1 MLVISRKSVE
11 HLRAAIFIKDLKA
24 KSDQEAIRQMLD
36 ALVGHP
42 RLKDLEKLTT
52 AVFERQETDPPLFPG
67 GIAFPHAR
75 TDSVSALVMVFAS
88 CQEEISFGNV
98 MVRLI
103 FLIGVPKHA
112 GAEYLEIIS
121 FLARHVRGEQTIK
134 RLMEATDLAGFLAAF
149 AEPNG

>member
-11 HLRAAIFIKDLKA
+11 NLRAAIFIEDLKA
-24 KSDQEAIRQMLD
+24 KSDTEAIRTMLS
-36 ALVGHP
+36 ALDGRPQV
-42 RLKDLEKLTT
+42 KDLDKLAA

-75 TDSVSALVMVFAS
+75 TDSVSALVMVFAT
-88 CQEEISFGNV
+88 CKEAILFGNM

-121 FLARHVRGEQTIK
+121 FLARNVRGQQTVS
-134 RLMEATDLAGFLAAF
+134 RLVDAKDLSSFLSAF

>member
-11 HLRAAIFIKDLKA
+11 HLRNAIFINDLKA
-24 KSDQEAIRQMLD
+24 KSDRDAIRKMLD
-36 ALVGHP
+36 ALTGHP
-42 RLKDLEKLTT
+42 KVRDIEKLGA
-52 AVFERQETDPPLFPG
+52 AVFERQETDAPLFPG

-75 TDSVSALVMVFAS
+75 TDSVSGLVMVFAV
-88 CQEEISFGNV
+88 CGEEIPFAHM

-103 FLIGVPKHA
+103 FLIGVPKNA

-121 FLARHVRGEQTIK
+121 FIARHVRGTKTID
-134 RLMEATDLAGFLAAF
+134 RLLGATDMASFLTAF

>member
-1 MLVISRKSVE
+1 MISRTSVE

-24 KSDQEAIRQMLD
+24 KSDREAIRKMLD

-42 RLKDLEKLTT
+42 RVKDIENLTT
-52 AVFERQETDPPLFPG
+52 AVFERQETDPPLFRG

-75 TDSVSALVMVFAS
+75 TDSVSALVTVFAT
-88 CQEEISFGNV
+88 CKEAILFGN
-98 MVRLI
+98 MRVRLI

-121 FLARHVRGEQTIK
+121 FLARHVRGEQTVD
-134 RLMEATDLAGFLAAF
+134 RLVEATDLAGFLAAF
-149 AEPNG
+149 SERF

>member
-11 HLRAAIFIKDLKA
+11 HLRSAIFIRDLKA
-24 KSDQEAIRQMLD
+24 KSDYEAIRKMLD
-36 ALVGHP
+36 SLGGYSQV
-42 RLKDLEKLTT
+42 KDLESLAT

-75 TDSVSALVMVFAS
+75 TDSVSALVMVFAT
-88 CQEEISFGNV
+88 CKDGILFGNTR
-98 MVRLI
+98 VRLI

-121 FLARHVRGEQTIK
+121 FLARHVRGQGTID
-134 RLMEATDLAGFLAAF
+134 RLLEATDISSFLAAF

>member
-1 MLVISRKSVE
+1 MLVISPKSVE
-11 HLRAAIFIKDLKA
+11 HLRAAIFIEDLKA
-24 KSDQEAIRQMLD
+24 KSDTEAIHKMLG
-36 ALVGHP
+36 ALAGRPQV
-42 RLKDLEKLTT
+42 KDFEKLAA
-52 AVFERQETDPPLFPG
+52 AVFDRQQTDPPLFPG

-75 TDSVSALVMVFAS
+75 TDSVSGLVMVLAT
-88 CQEEISFGNV
+88 CKEAILFGDI

-121 FLARHVRGEQTIK
+121 FLARHVRGQQTVS
-134 RLMEATDLAGFLAAF
+134 RLVDAKDLSSFLSAF

>member
-11 HLRAAIFIKDLKA
+11 HLRAAIFIRDLKA
-24 KSDQEAIRQMLD
+24 KSEREAIRKMLD
-36 ALVGHP
+36 SLGGYPHVD
-42 RLKDLEKLTT
+42 DLERLAT
-52 AVFERQETDPPLFPG
+52 AVFERQDTDPPLFPN

-75 TDSVSALVMVFAS
+75 TDGVSALVMVFAT
-88 CQEEISFGNV
+88 CKEAILFGDTR
-98 MVRLI
+98 VRLI

-121 FLARHVRGEQTIK
+121 FLVRHVRTERTLD
-134 RLMEATDLAGFLAAF
+134 RLMEATDLSSFLAAF

>member
-11 HLRAAIFIKDLKA
+11 NLRAAIFIGDLKA
-24 KSDQEAIRQMLD
+24 KSDTEAIRKMLS
-36 ALVGHP
+36 ALDGRPQV
-42 RLKDLEKLTT
+42 KDFDKLAA
-52 AVFERQETDPPLFPG
+52 AVFERQQTDPSLFPG

-75 TDSVSALVMVFAS
+75 TDSVSALVMVFAT
-88 CQEEISFGNV
+88 CKEAILFGNM

-112 GAEYLEIIS
+112 GAEYLEIMS
-121 FLARHVRGEQTIK
+121 FRARHVRGQQTVS
-134 RLMEATDLAGFLAAF
+134 RLVDAKDLSSFLSAF

>member
-11 HLRAAIFIKDLKA
+11 NLRAAIFIGDLKA
-24 KSDQEAIRQMLD
+24 KSDTEAIRKMLS
-36 ALVGHP
+36 ALDGRPQV
-42 RLKDLEKLTT
+42 KDFDKLAA
-52 AVFERQETDPPLFPG
+52 AVFERQQTDPPLFPG

-75 TDSVSALVMVFAS
+75 TDSVSALVMVFAT
-88 CQEEISFGNV
+88 CREAILFGNM

-121 FLARHVRGEQTIK
+121 FLARHVRGQQTVS
-134 RLMEATDLAGFLAAF
+134 RLMDAKDLSSFLSAF

>member
-11 HLRAAIFIKDLKA
+11 HLRAAIFIRDLKA
-24 KSDQEAIRQMLD
+24 KSDYEAIRKMLD
-36 ALVGHP
+36 SLDGYPQV
-42 RLKDLEKLTT
+42 KDLERLAT

-75 TDSVSALVMVFAS
+75 TDSVSALAMVFAT
-88 CQEEISFGNV
+88 CKEAIPFGDAR
-98 MVRLI
+98 VRLI

-121 FLARHVRGEQTIK
+121 FLARHVRGERTLD
-134 RLMEATDLAGFLAAF
+134 RLMEATDLSSFLAAF

>member
-11 HLRAAIFIKDLKA
+11 NLRAAIFIEDLKA
-24 KSDQEAIRQMLD
+24 KSDTEAIRTMLS
-36 ALVGHP
+36 ALDGRPQV
-42 RLKDLEKLTT
+42 KDLDKLAA

-75 TDSVSALVMVFAS
+75 TDSVSALVMVFAT
-88 CQEEISFGNV
+88 CKEAILFGNM

-112 GAEYLEIIS
+112 GAEYLEIMS
-121 FLARHVRGEQTIK
+121 FLARHVRGQQTVS
-134 RLMEATDLAGFLAAF
+134 RLVDAKDLSSFLSAF

>member
-11 HLRAAIFIKDLKA
+11 NLRAAIFIGDLKA
-24 KSDQEAIRQMLD
+24 QSDTEAIRKMLS
-36 ALVGHP
+36 ALDGRPQV
-42 RLKDLEKLTT
+42 KDFDELAA
-52 AVFERQETDPPLFPG
+52 AVFERQQTDPPLFPG

-75 TDSVSALVMVFAS
+75 TDSVSALVMVFAT
-88 CQEEISFGNV
+88 CKEAVLFGNM

-121 FLARHVRGEQTIK
+121 FLARHVRGQQRVS
-134 RLMEATDLAGFLAAF
+134 RLVDAKDLSSFLSAF

>member
-24 KSDQEAIRQMLD
+24 KSDHEAIRKMLD

-42 RLKDLEKLTT
+42 RVKDLEKLAA
-52 AVFERQETDPPLFPG
+52 AVFERQETDPPLFSS

-75 TDSVSALVMVFAS
+75 TDSVSGLVIAFAPCKES
-88 CQEEISFGNV
+88 IPFGDM

-121 FLARHVRGEQTIK
+121 FLARHVRGEGTVN
-134 RLMEATDLAGFLAAF
+134 RLVEATNLAGFLEAF

>member
-1 MLVISRKSVE
+1 MISRKSVE

-24 KSDQEAIRQMLD
+24 ESDREAIRTMLD
-36 ALVGHP
+36 ALAGCPQVI
-42 RLKDLEKLTT
+42 DIQKLSA
-52 AVFERQETDPPLFPG
+52 AVFERQETDAPLFPG

-75 TDSVSALVMVFAS
+75 TDSVSALVMVFAV
-88 CQEEISFGNV
+88 CEEAIRFGDM

-121 FLARHVRGEQTIK
+121 FLVRHVRTERTLD
-134 RLMEATDLAGFLAAF
+134 RLMEATDLSSFLAAF

>member
-1 MLVISRKSVE
+1 MISRKSVE
-11 HLRAAIFIKDLKA
+11 HLRAAIFIEDLKA
-24 KSDQEAIRQMLD
+24 KSDTEAIHKMLG
-36 ALVGHP
+36 ALAGRPQV
-42 RLKDLEKLTT
+42 KDFEKLAA
-52 AVFERQETDPPLFPG
+52 AVFDRQQTDPPLFPG

-75 TDSVSALVMVFAS
+75 TDSVSGLVMVLAT
-88 CQEEISFGNV
+88 CKEAILFGDI

-121 FLARHVRGEQTIK
+121 FLARHVRGQQTVS
-134 RLMEATDLAGFLAAF
+134 RLLDAKDLSSFLSAF

>member
-1 MLVISRKSVE
+1 MISRKSVE
-11 HLRAAIFIKDLKA
+11 HLRAAIFIEDLKA
-24 KSDQEAIRQMLD
+24 KSDTEAIHKMLG
-36 ALVGHP
+36 ALAGRP
-42 RLKDLEKLTT
+42 QIKDFEKLAA
-52 AVFERQETDPPLFPG
+52 AVFERQQTDPPLFPG

-75 TDSVSALVMVFAS
+75 TDSVSGLVMVLAT
-88 CQEEISFGNV
+88 CKEAILFGDI

-121 FLARHVRGEQTIK
+121 FLARHVRGQQTVS
-134 RLMEATDLAGFLAAF
+134 RLVDAKDISSFLSAF

>member
-11 HLRAAIFIKDLKA
+11 HLRAAIFISDLKA
-24 KSDQEAIRQMLD
+24 KSDNEAIRKMLD
-36 ALVGHP
+36 SLGGYPQV
-42 RLKDLEKLTT
+42 KDLERLAT

-67 GIAFPHAR
+67 GVAFPHAR
-75 TDSVSALVMVFAS
+75 TDSVSALVMVFAT
-88 CQEEISFGNV
+88 CKEAIPFGNTR
-98 MVRLI
+98 VRLI

-121 FLARHVRGEQTIK
+121 FLARHVRGEQTLN
-134 RLMEATDLAGFLAAF
+134 RLMEATDLSSFLAAF

>member
-1 MLVISRKSVE
+1 MISRKSVE
-11 HLRAAIFIKDLKA
+11 HLRAAIFIEDLKA
-24 KSDQEAIRQMLD
+24 KSDTEAIHKMLG
-36 ALVGHP
+36 ALAGRPQV
-42 RLKDLEKLTT
+42 KDFEKLAA
-52 AVFERQETDPPLFPG
+52 AVFDRQQTDPPLFPG

-75 TDSVSALVMVFAS
+75 TDSVSGLVMVLAT
-88 CQEEISFGNV
+88 CKEAILFGDI

-121 FLARHVRGEQTIK
+121 FLARHVRGQQTVS
-134 RLMEATDLAGFLAAF
+134 RLVDAKDISSFLSAF

>member
-1 MLVISRKSVE
+1 MISRKSVE
-11 HLRAAIFIKDLKA
+11 NLRAAIFIEDLKA
-24 KSDQEAIRQMLD
+24 KSDTEAIRTMLS
-36 ALVGHP
+36 ALDGRPQV
-42 RLKDLEKLTT
+42 KDLDKLAA

-75 TDSVSALVMVFAS
+75 TDSVSALVMVFAT
-88 CQEEISFGNV
+88 CKEAILFGNM

-121 FLARHVRGEQTIK
+121 FLARNVRGQQTVS
-134 RLMEATDLAGFLAAF
+134 RLVDAKDLSSFLSAF

>member
-11 HLRAAIFIKDLKA
+11 HLRAAIFLGDLKA
-24 KSDQEAIRQMLD
+24 KSETEAIREMIR
-36 ALVGHP
+36 ALAGRPQV
-42 RLKDLEKLTT
+42 KDFEKLEA
-52 AVFERQETDPPLFPG
+52 AVFERQQTDPPLFPG

-75 TDSVSALVMVFAS
+75 TDSVSALVMVFAT
-88 CQEEISFGNV
+88 CKEAILFGNV

-121 FLARHVRGEQTIK
+121 FLARHVRGQQTVS
-134 RLMEATDLAGFLAAF
+134 RLVDAKDISTFLSAF

>member
-1 MLVISRKSVE
+1 MLVISRTSVE

-24 KSDQEAIRQMLD
+24 KSDHEVIRKMLD

-42 RLKDLEKLTT
+42 QVKDVEKLAT
-52 AVFERQETDPPLFPG
+52 AVFERQETEPPLFPG

-75 TDSVSALVMVFAS
+75 TDSVSALVMVFAT
-88 CQEEISFGNV
+88 CKEAISFGDT

-112 GAEYLEIIS
+112 GAEYLEMIS

-134 RLMEATDLAGFLAAF
+134 RLVEATDLAGFLAAF

>member
-11 HLRAAIFIKDLKA
+11 HLRAAIFIRDLKA
-24 KSDQEAIRQMLD
+24 KSDYEAIRKMLD
-36 ALVGHP
+36 SLDGYAHV
-42 RLKDLEKLTT
+42 KDLERLT
-52 AVFERQETDPPLFPG
+52 ADVFERQETDPPLFPG

-75 TDSVSALVMVFAS
+75 TDSVSALVMVFAT
-88 CQEEISFGNV
+88 CKEAILFGNTR
-98 MVRLI
+98 VRLI

-121 FLARHVRGEQTIK
+121 FLARNLRGQGTID
-134 RLMEATDLAGFLAAF
+134 RLLEATDISSFLAAF

>member
-24 KSDQEAIRQMLD
+24 KSDREAIRKMLD
-36 ALVGHP
+36 SLGGYPHVN
-42 RLKDLEKLTT
+42 DLERLAT

-75 TDSVSALVMVFAS
+75 TDSVSALVMVFAT
-88 CQEEISFGNV
+88 CKEAIQFGNV

-121 FLARHVRGEQTIK
+121 FLARHVRGQQTVN
-134 RLMEATDLAGFLAAF
+134 RLVDAKDLSSFLSAF
-149 AEPNG
+149 PEPNG

>member
-1 MLVISRKSVE
+1 MISRKSVE

-24 KSDQEAIRQMLD
+24 ESDREAIRTMLD
-36 ALVGHP
+36 ALAGCPQVI
-42 RLKDLEKLTT
+42 DIQKLSA
-52 AVFERQETDPPLFPG
+52 AVFERQETDAPLFPG

-75 TDSVSALVMVFAS
+75 TDSVSALVMVFAV
-88 CQEEISFGNV
+88 CEEAIRFGDM

-103 FLIGVPKHA
+103 FLIGVPKNA

-121 FLARHVRGEQTIK
+121 FIARHIRGTK
-134 RLMEATDLAGFLAAF
+134 TVDRLLQATDMPSFLTAF